1 MAAKNRYDALPVR
14 NLGQLLRRSVESRD
28 RPSDHPPHPHTGLRL
43 HSTFNSHW
51 CSIEITILTKISEIF
66 EAKTIQVWEN
76 AMYTFVQ
83 KHIDSLD
90 RFYKMKQ
97 SWNRCARVETLRA
110 KCVKSFEQTYVSV
123 IVCIL
128 IRFIFLFYAGLLVH
142 LKIAP
147 NAPFAFSEISICICY
162 YSRQILFK
170 FVFCNKFPKVT
181 LLRWDGCC
189 GHCHC
194 HCSDGAVQVS
204 SLLSAVRR
212 RQPYYVETSSART
225 RSITGLPSSAD
236 HRRRICKRGL
246 CE

>member
-1 MAAKNRYDALPVR
+1 MQKTPLFKSTLTPWTVSTRWNRYEIEAL
-14 NLGQLLRRSVESRD
+14 ES
-28 RPSDHPPHPHTGLRL
+28 
-43 HSTFNSHW
+43 
-51 CSIEITILTKISEIF
+51 
-66 EAKTIQVWEN
+66 
-76 AMYTFVQ
+76 
-83 KHIDSLD
+83 
-90 RFYKMKQ
+90 
-97 SWNRCARVETLRA
+97 ETLRA

-123 IVCIL
+123 IVRIL

-194 HCSDGAVQVS
+194 YCSDGAVQVS
-204 SLLSAVRR
+204 SLLSVVCR
-212 RQPYYVETSSART
+212 RQPYYAQFSTCSCWSKVTSER
-225 RSITGLPSSAD
+225 RS
-236 HRRRICKRGL
+236 
-246 CE
+246 

>member
-1 MAAKNRYDALPVR
+1 MFYRCHNFNKDFWNFW
-14 NLGQLLRRSVESRD
+14 SRD
-28 RPSDHPPHPHTGLRL
+28 NTSLRK
-43 HSTFNSHW
+43 SNVKTF
-51 CSIEITILTKISEIF
+51 I
-66 EAKTIQVWEN
+66 
-76 AMYTFVQ
+76 Q

-90 RFYKMKQ
+90 RFYKMKK
-97 SWNRCARVETLRA
+97 SWNRCATVETLRA
-110 KCVKSFEQTYVSV
+110 KCVNSFEQTYVSV